1 MSSISFSQYSR
12 LSDSIERDLMRDSL
26 SNGEA
31 VSITA
36 VAKKAVSGIKSGL
49 FAFAGYMVVVTKA
62 LDDARA
68 KDARYTRT
76 AW

>member
-1 MSSISFSQYSR
+1 MSSISFSSDSR

-31 VSITA
+31 VSIMA
-36 VAKKAVSGIKSGL
+36 VATKVASGIKSSL
-49 FAFAGYMVVVTKA
+49 SAFAQYMIDVTKA
-62 LDDARA
+62 LDEARA

>member
-31 VSITA
+31 VSIVA
-36 VAKKAVSGIKSGL
+36 VAKHAVSGIKTGFL
-49 FAFAGYMVVVTKA
+49 AFARYMVDVTRA
-62 LDDARA
+62 LDEARA